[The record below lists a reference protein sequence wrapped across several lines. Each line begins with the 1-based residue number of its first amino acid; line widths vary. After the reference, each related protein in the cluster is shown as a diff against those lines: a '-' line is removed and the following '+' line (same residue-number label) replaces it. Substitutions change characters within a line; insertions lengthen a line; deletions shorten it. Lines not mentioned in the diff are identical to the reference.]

1 MNNTFVRIK
10 GLLLIV
16 FKFKWSGKHKS
27 NYKTLYNLEYLV
39 VDVVQFFPS
48 PQKCLAFFC
57 NFLNFDSSPAA
68 FSNLKNLAPTMADLK
83 WGHQPKSRSPWQPF
97 IGNVYWQPLVGQ
109 PGPIFGTF

>member
-10 GLLLIV
+10 GLLLII

-48 PQKCLAFFC
+48 PQKCLAFFLQ
-57 NFLNFDSSPAA
+57 FP
-68 FSNLKNLAPTMADLK
+68 
-83 WGHQPKSRSPWQPF
+83 
-97 IGNVYWQPLVGQ
+97 
-109 PGPIFGTF
+109 